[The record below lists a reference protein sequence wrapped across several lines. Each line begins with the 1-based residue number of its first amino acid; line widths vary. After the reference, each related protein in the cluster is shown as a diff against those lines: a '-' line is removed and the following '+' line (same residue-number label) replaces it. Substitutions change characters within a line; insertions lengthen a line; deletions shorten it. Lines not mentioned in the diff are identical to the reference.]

1 MAGACF
7 VNNERVIAIA
17 QRWIGTPYQHQ
28 ASCEGAGTDCLGL
41 VRGIWREI
49 YGCEPQ
55 VVPAYTQDWSET
67 GKSELLLE
75 SCRRHMTP
83 VETGVPGDLL
93 IMRMGAF
100 TVAKHLAI
108 LSGPAAIIHAFSG
121 HGVVQSTLSKHWT
134 RKIVGVFRFP
144 T

>member
-7 VNNERVIAIA
+7 VSNERVIPIA

-28 ASCEGAGTDCLGL
+28 ASCEGAGADCLGL

-55 VVPAYTQDWSET
+55 AVPAYTQDWSET
-67 GKSELLLE
+67 GRVEVLLE
-75 SCRRHMTP
+75 TCNRHMTA
-83 VETGVPGDLL
+83 VEMALPGDLL
-93 IMRMGAF
+93 VMRMGAF
-100 TVAKHLAI
+100 AVAKHLAI
-108 LSGPAAIIHAFSG
+108 LSGPATIIHAFSG
-121 HGVVQSTLSKHWT
+121 HGVVQSPLSKHWA
-134 RKIVGVFRFP
+134 RKIAGVFRFP